1 MLWTP
6 GKKKIRAKPVT
17 GIDDFDKGVINVTE
31 NELLTVGKLRAKL
44 RLNINFQGCEKC
56 LPHIINE
63 PPNEPKSTK
72 NNKDFNRNIL
82 NKIIYKNL
90 NKTAIIYKYRRV
102 IICSCLH
109 GSTGGLKKVYI

>member
-6 GKKKIRAKPVT
+6 GKKKIRAKP

-44 RLNINFQGCEKC
+44 RLNINFQDCEKC

-63 PPNEPKSTK
+63 LGFKWKSTK

-82 NKIIYKNL
+82 NKIIEDKL
-90 NKTAIIYKYRRV
+90 
-102 IICSCLH
+102 
-109 GSTGGLKKVYI
+109 STKI